1 MQFTLQYD
9 PKKLH
14 FESSQTDSILLSMMG
29 VFDEEGLLTLSFASK
44 MIPDSKVLSLPFKAL
59 QSGELS
65 EMIQIGDRIT
75 RAEAYIAE
83 KTMPVS
89 IFFTEKLDAPTLYPP
104 FPNPFIDVVNIPYSL
119 PQKALVTLDLYDFS
133 GRLVRS
139 IVQDGNPGMN
149 KFIIDNL
156 SFGSEWRYELR
167 TTNWKSAGTLLSVKR

>member
-1 MQFTLQYD
+1 
-9 PKKLH
+9 
-14 FESSQTDSILLSMMG
+14 
-29 VFDEEGLLTLSFASK
+29 

-83 KTMPVS
+83 KTLPVS
-89 IFFTEKLDAPTLYPP
+89 IFFAEKLDAPTLYPP
-104 FPNPFIDVVNIPYSL
+104 FPNPFIHIVNIPYYL
-119 PQKALVTLDLYDFS
+119 PQEAEVTLDLYDFS
-133 GRLVRS
+133 GRLVRTM
-139 IVQDGNPGMN
+139 VQNGNAGMN